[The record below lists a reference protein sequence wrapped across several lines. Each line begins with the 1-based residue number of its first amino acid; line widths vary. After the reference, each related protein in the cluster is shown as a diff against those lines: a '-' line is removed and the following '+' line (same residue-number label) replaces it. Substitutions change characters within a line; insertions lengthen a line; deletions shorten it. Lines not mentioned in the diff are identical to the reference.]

1 MVISKDTID
10 LKTLSPLTLAYIGDG
25 VYELMMRK
33 KLILSGNCQPGK
45 LHQCAT
51 GMVNAASQAKG
62 AKIIL
67 PLLTPQEET
76 VYKRGRNAHPGHVPK
91 SSSVGDYHSATG
103 LECLFGYLYLDNQE
117 KRLNEL
123 FDIIYTNINQK

>member
-1 MVISKDTID
+1 MILSKESID
-10 LKTLSPLTLAYIGDG
+10 IKTLSPLTLAYIGDG

-33 KLILSGNCQPGK
+33 KLILSGNCQPNK
-45 LHQCAT
+45 LHQYAT
-51 GMVNAASQAKG
+51 GMVNASSQAKG

-67 PLLTPQEET
+67 PLLTQQEEA
-76 VYKRGRNAHPGHVPK
+76 VYKRGRNAHPGHIPK

-117 KRLNEL
+117 IRLNEL
-123 FDIIYTNINQK
+123 FDIIYCNINQI